1 MAAHA
6 VSKTPDEFSKSFYD
20 RLTGISPDFIPVVS
34 CGITSTTMKK
44 SSLAQTMFL
53 QGPEFQP
60 ISVKHPQLQNFDS
73 IFMRF
78 LMNVFA

>member
-34 CGITSTTMKK
+34 CGISSTTMKK
-44 SSLAQTMFL
+44 ILFSSNSVSAGTR
-53 QGPEFQP
+53 
-60 ISVKHPQLQNFDS
+60 ISGDICKTPPAAKF
-73 IFMRF
+73 
-78 LMNVFA
+78 